1 MYGKLVCL
9 FQVDK
14 IAIAK
19 VECFMECFRDIETGI
34 DFICTTSSTETAIL
48 TLADLTSPLVAGIDE
63 ENIWFLSRQKRGFMW
78 QEEHFKL

>member
-19 VECFMECFRDIETGI
+19 VECFLECFRDIETEI
-34 DFICTTSSTETAIL
+34 DFTCTTSSTEKAIL
-48 TLADLTSPLVAGIDE
+48 TLADLTSPLEMQILRRLYKCVRLRTWG
-63 ENIWFLSRQKRGFMW
+63 RGRVYVRT
-78 QEEHFKL
+78 